1 MSGER
6 GADVDEL
13 APEAAGRVGEGGVEG
28 VGGPVQCLPADGV
41 RDAGDVAV
49 GARLEQPRVAQD
61 QDLRPGAC
69 SRTPTIV
76 EINPPG
82 AIQRAARSPPRMA
95 RRQVSSS
102 RAVLQTARTGPNPV
116 SLPPTVIV
124 TRVVSAETV
133 RTCRAITSPL
143 VAPLHATLTNDAGS
157 WRAAHSAG

>member
-1 MSGER
+1 
-6 GADVDEL
+6 
-13 APEAAGRVGEGGVEG
+13 
-28 VGGPVQCLPADGV
+28 
-41 RDAGDVAV
+41 
-49 GARLEQPRVAQD
+49 
-61 QDLRPGAC
+61 
-69 SRTPTIV
+69 
-76 EINPPG
+76 
-82 AIQRAARSPPRMA
+82 MA